1 MGGPGFAGYLR
12 RDGGHSFGV
21 PDETGRACRPP
32 GGTLA
37 SEMERVWSSSVLK
50 HHKQREGMP

>member
-1 MGGPGFAGYLR
+1 MGGPGFARYLR

-21 PDETGRACRPP
+21 PDETGRARRPP

-37 SEMERVWSSSVLK
+37 SEMERV
-50 HHKQREGMP
+50 